1 MRTGNLNREH
11 VEGRVYEH
19 ELAIKTVQSKDSP
32 NFGKEF
38 ISGTIDV
45 ATNENPDEMNI
56 VQVHFTF
63 VTETTK
69 KGAKNA
75 TFAALKKIIEEGKT
89 WVGDGQEA
97 ATKVKIDTALG
108 LNDFYLEDDTLVSQ
122 KVNEGGFVTI
132 VSSLNEDVAARS
144 TWEADMVIMNITKV
158 EADAEKNIPAPF
170 VRVGGIVFD
179 FRNAAL
185 PMEYV
190 AEDPKAIAWF
200 EKQDVSQANPIFT
213 KVWGQLDCKN
223 TIVERTEES
232 AFGEP
237 TVKKYT
243 RKTKKWLLT
252 NLSPNFYDFGDEKV
266 MTLDDLQK
274 ASQDRQ
280 TYLAGV
286 KKRAEEY
293 KAQKAN
299 GGVPTANA
307 NPAPATSSIPVGNF
321 KF

>member
-19 ELAIKTVQSKDSP
+19 ELVIKTVQSKDSP

-63 VTETTK
+63 VTEATK

-75 TFAALKKIIEEGKT
+75 TFTALKKIIEEGKT

-132 VSSLNEDVAARS
+132 VNSLNEDVAARS

-158 EADAEKNIPAPF
+158 EADAEKNISAPF
-170 VRVGGIVFD
+170 VRVSGIVFD

-266 MTLDDLQK
+266 MTMDDLQK

-299 GGVPTANA
+299 GGAPTANA
-307 NPAPATSSIPVGNF
+307 NPAPAASSIPVGNF

>member
-19 ELAIKTVQSKDSP
+19 ELVIKTVQNNQSE
-32 NFGKEF
+32 NFRKEF

-63 VTETTK
+63 VTAVTK
-69 KGAKNA
+69 KGAENK
-75 TFAALKKIIEEGKT
+75 TFTALKKIINEGKT
-89 WVGDGQEA
+89 WVEDGQA
-97 ATKVKIDTALG
+97 DATKVRIDTALG
-108 LNDFYLEDDTLVSQ
+108 LNDFYLEDGTLVSQ
-122 KVNEGGFVTI
+122 KVNEGGFVSI
-132 VSSLNEDVAARS
+132 VNSLNEDVAARS
-144 TWEADMVIMNITKV
+144 TWEADMVIMGITKV

-170 VRVGGIVFD
+170 VRVNGLVFD

-243 RKTKKWLLT
+243 RKTKKWVLT

-266 MTLDDLQK
+266 MTFDDLQK

-299 GGVPTANA
+299 GGAPTANA
-307 NPAPATSSIPVGNF
+307 APAASAIPVGNF

>member
-1 MRTGNLNREH
+1 MRAKNLNSEH

-19 ELAIKTVQSKDSP
+19 ELAIKTVQSKDSA

-75 TFAALKKIIEEGKT
+75 TFTALKKIIEEGKT

-132 VSSLNEDVAARS
+132 VNSLNEDVAARS

-158 EADAEKNIPAPF
+158 EADAEKNISAPF

-266 MTLDDLQK
+266 MTMDDLQK

-299 GGVPTANA
+299 GGAPTANA
-307 NPAPATSSIPVGNF
+307 NPAPAASSIPVGNF

>member
-1 MRTGNLNREH
+1 MRAKNLNSEH

-19 ELAIKTVQSKDSP
+19 ELAIKTVQSKDSA

-69 KGAKNA
+69 KGGKNA
-75 TFAALKKIIEEGKT
+75 TFTALKKIIEEGKT
-89 WVGDGQEA
+89 WVGEGKDA

-108 LNDFYLEDDTLVSQ
+108 LNDFYLEDDTLVSA
-122 KVNEGGFVTI
+122 KVNEGGFLTI
-132 VSSLNEDVAARS
+132 VSSLNEDIKARS
-144 TWEADMVIMNITKV
+144 TWESDMVILNITRV
-158 EADAEKNIPAPF
+158 DADPEKNIANDF
-170 VRVGGIVFD
+170 VRVSGIIFD
-179 FRNAAL
+179 FKNSALPVDYTIEDPAGMKYFEGLEVSNAA
-185 PMEYV
+185 
-190 AEDPKAIAWF
+190 
-200 EKQDVSQANPIFT
+200 PIFT
-213 KVWGQLDCKN
+213 KIWGQLDCKN
-223 TIVERTEES
+223 TFVEKTEES

-237 TVKKYT
+237 VVKKYT
-243 RKTKKWLLT
+243 RKTKKWLIT
-252 NLSPNFYDFGDEKV
+252 GVSPSFYDFGDEKV
-266 MTLDDLQK
+266 LTMGDLEK

-286 KKRAEEY
+286 KKKAEEY
-293 KAQKAN
+293 KAKKN
-299 GGVPTANA
+299 
-307 NPAPATSSIPVGNF
+307 NPVAAPAVNTTTAAVPVGNF